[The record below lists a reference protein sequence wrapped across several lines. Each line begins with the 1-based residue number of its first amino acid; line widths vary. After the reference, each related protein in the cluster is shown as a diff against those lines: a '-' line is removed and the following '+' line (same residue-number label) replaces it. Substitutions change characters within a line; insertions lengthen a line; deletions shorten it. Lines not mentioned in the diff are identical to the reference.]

1 VTQQTPGTP
10 PLVDPHLFGT
20 FCGLFSA
27 LIYTCA
33 NSFLRAVHHCDPVW
47 VSAIRAVPTVVIMA
61 PVLLWLAWRGWRV
74 VPAPKF
80 AGLIVLGGLS
90 GQLGGNI
97 CFQSALHII
106 GVALAVP
113 LTMGGMIVAAA
124 LFGRLFLAEP
134 LTPRVLLALAILLA
148 AIGVLAIGAGDAGQA
163 MAVAGHSVAGSRD
176 GVAGYEVAGYEAS
189 LWRLAGGVAAACGAG
204 VFYSILNAILRY
216 CVTRGAPLPS
226 ALFIVSTVGAASLGT
241 LAWLRI
247 GPAGI
252 LATTAVD
259 FAIMLA
265 AGICNTVAF
274 LALTKSLQL
283 NSIVYVNALNAT
295 QATLAALA
303 GVVIFGERLSSWLVA
318 GIALTVVGLMAL
330 ARAHKAMRAVEV

>member
-1 VTQQTPGTP
+1 VKTRLPSEP
-10 PLVDPHLFGT
+10 HVDPHLFGT
-20 FCGLFSA
+20 LCGLFSA

-47 VSAIRAVPTVVIMA
+47 VSAIRAVPTVLIMA
-61 PVLLWLAWRGWRV
+61 PVLVLLAASGRRV
-74 VPAPKF
+74 LPGPKF
-80 AGLIVLGGLS
+80 AGLIVLGGLC

-97 CFQSALHII
+97 CFQTALHII

-124 LFGRLFLAEP
+124 IFGRVFLAEP

-148 AIGVLAIGAGDAGQA
+148 AIGVLALGAGDAGQS
-163 MAVAGHSVAGSRD
+163 MAVDRHSVAESRD
-176 GVAGYEVAGYEAS
+176 GVAGYEVS
-189 LWRLAGGVAAACGAG
+189 PWRLAAGVAAGCGAG

-216 CVTRGAPLPS
+216 CVTRGTPLPS
-226 ALFIVSTVGAASLGT
+226 ALFIVSTVGAACLSG

-247 GPAGI
+247 GPAGMS
-252 LATTAVD
+252 ATTPAD

-265 AGICNTVAF
+265 AGVCNTVAF

-295 QATLAALA
+295 QATLAAIA
-303 GVVIFGERLSSWLVA
+303 GVVIFGEKLSSWLVA
-318 GIALTVVGLMAL
+318 GIALTVIGLMAL
-330 ARAHKAMRAVEV
+330 AKAHRAMRAVEAS